1 MRYGYLGYWFSV
13 LGQLLLVVSGGVAVA
28 TEVADVLVAIAAVTT
43 PIAKVAIQVSLV
55 PASLADILT
64 ALLARGVTADLSRVL
79 PQLTTILPNF
89 TGVAANLAG
98 VMMDFTLVRTKLA
111 RFAMRHTRVQ
121 RRVRVV
127 DTLCAHELRTSNE
140 QGCGNGSH
148 SEIAHGIS
156 QRQDRALAAMA
167 CAACTTVA
175 HSPTLSASS
184 RSSPGGRF
192 FRSIFPDATS
202 PFRRRDRSHARPSS
216 VMAGPLPVV
225 SV

>member
-1 MRYGYLGYWFSV
+1 
-13 LGQLLLVVSGGVAVA
+13 VAVA
-28 TEVADVLVAIAAVTT
+28 AEIPDIVIAVAAITA
-43 PIAKVAIQVSLV
+43 PIAKVPVQVSLV

-98 VMMDFTLVRTKLA
+98 VMMDFTLVRTKLV
-111 RFAMRHTRVQ
+111 RFTMRHARVQ
-121 RRVRVV
+121 RRVRVI
-127 DTLCAHELRTSNE
+127 DTLCAYELRTSNE

-167 CAACTTVA
+167 CAACTTLA

-184 RSSPGGRF
+184 RSSAGGKF
-192 FRSIFPDATS
+192 FRSIFPDARFTFSDDVTAVTRDPS
-202 PFRRRDRSHARPSS
+202 P
-216 VMAGPLPVV
+216 
-225 SV
+225 